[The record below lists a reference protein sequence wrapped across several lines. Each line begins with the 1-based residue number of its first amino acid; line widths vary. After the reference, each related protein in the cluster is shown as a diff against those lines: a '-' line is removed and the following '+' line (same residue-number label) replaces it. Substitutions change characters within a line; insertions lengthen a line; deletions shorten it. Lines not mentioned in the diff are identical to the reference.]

1 MGRAQVSDRVSFQS
15 TSYKFMSA
23 SLLVIMC
30 LCEIFLSLRVKS
42 KGIFLRS
49 YSVTSSQQGFR
60 FIMKNS
66 ISDFHFSYLLLLR
79 DSQSQ
84 LITQS
89 VSALMWKFR
98 LWSIDGMKS
107 TVILSRRNPV
117 DVFWLDA
124 VKTVTLWWNARVG
137 PVNYPAYACHTR

>member
-49 YSVTSSQQGFR
+49 YSVTSSQQGFW

-98 LWSIDGMKS
+98 L
-107 TVILSRRNPV
+107 
-117 DVFWLDA
+117 
-124 VKTVTLWWNARVG
+124 
-137 PVNYPAYACHTR
+137 